1 MKGFFEV
8 LSIVFVTVGSVIGA
22 GFISGRELVGFFG
35 TENYFVPLLIMAVL
49 LCFSLAVLFSLGRR
63 YVTLRTLNG
72 NIFTKSGGF
81 DLAVYISSF
90 ISVSGLLAV
99 LDQLWLGL
107 GVLPKIPVL
116 SIVTIIALSI
126 VSRYGI
132 KGVESVSLFLVPII
146 IIAVNTLIFINGKA
160 TFSFDGQVNLF
171 SSMKSILYV
180 AMNCFINLPAIV
192 EVAGGKSKKSVCIS
206 AVLVSVLLFLQSLLI
221 LNTVTNAGGAVAQ
234 SAMPLYNALR
244 QGKYA
249 GVYSLCVLSAVI
261 SSVVSAY
268 YPLYSVAK
276 EKGGNYGVLV
286 LGIGAFFF
294 SRLGLKN
301 IVDYVYPI
309 VGAFGTLY
317 LIKCII
323 FLVKVDKIGY
333 GRRKITRRKS
343 GRKSND

>member
-35 TENYFVPLLIMAVL
+35 TENYFVPLLIMAVV
-49 LCFSLAVLFSLGRR
+49 LCFSLTILCSLGRH

-72 NIFTKSGGF
+72 NLFAKSNVF
-81 DLAVYISSF
+81 DWAVYIASF

-99 LDQLWLGL
+99 LDQLWLGI

-116 SIVTIIALSI
+116 SIVAIIALSI

-132 KGVESVSLFLVPII
+132 RGVEKVSLFLVPVI
-146 IIAVNTLIFINGKA
+146 IIAVNTLIFINGK
-160 TFSFDGQVNLF
+160 TKFSFDGQVNLF
-171 SSMKSILYV
+171 SGVKSILYV
-180 AMNCFINLPAIV
+180 SMNCFINLPAIV
-192 EVAGGKSKKSVCIS
+192 EVAGGKSKKSVYIS
-206 AVLVSVLLFLQSLLI
+206 AVIVSVLLLVQSLLI
-221 LNTVTNAGGAVAQ
+221 LNTVTNAGSAVSQ
-234 SAMPLYNALR
+234 SAMPLYNALG
-244 QGKYA
+244 QGKYV
-249 GVYSLCVLSAVI
+249 GVYSLCVFSAVI

-268 YPLYSVAK
+268 YPLYSIAK
-276 EKGGNYGVLV
+276 ENGGNYGVLV
-286 LGIGAFFF
+286 LGIGAFVF

-317 LIKCII
+317 LIKCVIY
-323 FLVKVDKIGY
+323 LAKVEKIGY
-333 GRRKITRRKS
+333 GRRKTTRRKG
-343 GRKSND
+343 GRNSNN